1 MSLIIRKRGPNCV
14 VCGSPNYLQN
24 GHLFSRVSYSTRWD
38 ISEDGNCHTQCR
50 GCNLRHEIDFYPY
63 SNWYVEKFGQ
73 EKMEK
78 LHFKYRE
85 VIKFS
90 TPDLEDLYEEL
101 KTHYEEME

>member
-1 MSLIIRKRGPNCV
+1 M
-14 VCGSPNYLQN
+14 VCGSPNHLQN

-73 EKMEK
+73 EKMDK

-90 TPDLEDLYEEL
+90 TPHLEDLYGEL
-101 KTHYEEME
+101 QAHYNNMD

>member
-1 MSLIIRKRGPNCV
+1 M
-14 VCGSPNYLQN
+14 
-24 GHLFSRVSYSTRWD
+24 D
-38 ISEDGNCHTQCR
+38 
-50 GCNLRHEIDFYPY
+50 
-63 SNWYVEKFGQ
+63 
-73 EKMEK
+73 K